1 MPFSPE
7 ELLAKL
13 GVKDVKDVLLDC
25 EVFEERAL
33 EALKTDNLA
42 GYHHVRPVKNSKL
55 NPFQAMAYVGP
66 KDQRGLGSFPTAREA
81 AGAVL
86 RFMIGLTP
94 SPPTP
99 GKKDRNKRGAGARKR
114 DRCNHGQGLCICHA
128 SRHLHFPPLT
138 RLSPFPSWLAGGLDL
153 RTSALRPNNR
163 KALSPQRHPDADP
176 GQQPATAAAATG
188 AAHAQVDSSPLT
200 HPIHRI
206 QMWVDGYVVEGA
218 VYSARP

>member
-7 ELLAKL
+7 ELLTKL
-13 GVKDVKDVLLDC
+13 GVKDVDGLLLDC
-25 EVFEERAL
+25 EAFEERAL
-33 EALKTDNLA
+33 EALKTGNLA
-42 GYHHVRPVKNSKL
+42 GYYHVRPVKNSKL

-66 KDQRGLGSFPTAREA
+66 KDQRGLGSFLTAREA
-81 AGAVL
+81 ACAVL
-86 RFMIGLTP
+86 HCMLGLTP

-153 RTSALRPNNR
+153 RTSAYRPKKR
-163 KALSPQRHPDADP
+163 KAFSLRR
-176 GQQPATAAAATG
+176 G
-188 AAHAQVDSSPLT
+188 
-200 HPIHRI
+200 
-206 QMWVDGYVVEGA
+206 
-218 VYSARP
+218 